1 MDAALKPGRPMGE
14 RWQIFEPWWKSI
26 RLTGYSQAISEGI
39 RDLLGFEE
47 LSAGTVEGISRELE
61 RRNRPGLY
69 REVLKSRAN
78 VRLSVVNMNDLV
90 EVDREFFLG
99 LPRLNRFSML
109 NSAADV
115 EAIERDYE
123 ADIGSLDDHV
133 SVIRQ
138 VCGDWKAAVVAGIK
152 LSQSYHRAMDFTERS
167 REDAAAVYDR
177 LLRGEYNGLNTP
189 EGVVLED
196 YLVFECCR
204 AAAESGLTIQF
215 HMGMRAGNFGGMEGC
230 SPAGLTELMRSFPR
244 PASTSRTPATPYL
257 REGAV
262 LGKTFPNCFLN
273 MSWIH
278 IISPQGSRHDLKEWL
293 RMVPSNKIIAFGD
306 DVMHA
311 EVVYGHLKM
320 ARRNFAVALAEMIEG
335 GPAERVARARGGAG
349 RLPRH
354 ACPRVRRQVRLGHAA
369 PSVAAAGR
377 FLQAR
382 RLPRRRGRVVGR
394 GNRPAGGTD
403 RPDRLGE
410 CRAHSRFQHPARAGF
425 PRGKREVCD
434 QVLAV
439 RKLYNIAVYDDFL
452 WAHATNDRIVDIA
465 ADLLGTGDIK
475 MYADQ
480 LFMKGR
486 RPAARSPGTR
496 TPPPGG
502 TSSPWTW

>member
-1 MDAALKPGRPMGE
+1 MAATDLPTFPESHAKEQDRLTGDSMNPLADQLFEEISRIPCINSHSHLMPEAERLKANPDILEFFSHAYPGADLRSAGMPEEAMDAALKPGRPMGE

-39 RDLLGFEE
+39 RDLLGFDE
-47 LSAGTVEGISRELE
+47 LAAGTVEGISSELK

-69 REVLKSRAN
+69 REVLKTRAN
-78 VRLSVVNMNDLV
+78 IELSVVNMNDLV

-230 SPAGLTELMRSFPR
+230 SPAGLTELMRSFPEAR
-244 PASTSRTPATPYL
+244 FDLSHAGYPYL

-320 ARRNFAVALAEMIEG
+320 ARRNFAVALSEMIEEG
-335 GPAERVARARGGAG
+335 LLSESHALEVAQAAFHDTPA
-349 RLPRH
+349 L
-354 ACPRVRRQVRLGHAA
+354 
-369 PSVAAAGR
+369 
-377 FLQAR
+377 
-382 RLPRRRGRVVGR
+382 
-394 GNRPAGGTD
+394 
-403 RPDRLGE
+403 
-410 CRAHSRFQHPARAGF
+410 
-425 PRGKREVCD
+425 
-434 QVLAV
+434 
-439 RKLYNIAVYDDFL
+439 VYD
-452 WAHATNDRIVDIA
+452 V
-465 ADLLGTGDIK
+465 K
-475 MYADQ
+475 
-480 LFMKGR
+480 
-486 RPAARSPGTR
+486 
-496 TPPPGG
+496 
-502 TSSPWTW
+502 